1 MFMLCV
7 SVVRAYLLV
16 SDLCIEIS
24 HCLAIV
30 AAHQAVICITGTCV
44 HDKIS
49 EQLSPLHEV
58 RQAFSNAWNKI
69 KKYL

>member
-1 MFMLCV
+1 MANFTV
-7 SVVRAYLLV
+7 
-16 SDLCIEIS
+16 
-24 HCLAIV
+24 
-30 AAHQAVICITGTCV
+30 HQAVICITGTCV